1 MHYEK
6 GITRKPEH
14 KEHDES
20 CTGGVARM
28 AIRMGDIRRGVNLA
42 MKSTSKQLKKVRNL
56 LVILKKNPNR
66 ILINFVKFSNLH
78 KSDRISDAIQSNLSY
93 ENV

>member
-28 AIRMGDIRRGVNLA
+28 AIRMGDICRGVNLA
-42 MKSTSKQLKKVRNL
+42 MKSTSKQLKKVYNKRFSYS
-56 LVILKKNPNR
+56 KKESESND
-66 ILINFVKFSNLH
+66 ILILVEFL
-78 KSDRISDAIQSNLSY
+78 
-93 ENV
+93 NVRKGEL

>member
-42 MKSTSKQLKKVRNL
+42 MKSTSKQLKKVMRV
-56 LVILKKNPNR
+56 LVIRKKEPESND
-66 ILINFVKFSNLH
+66 ILIHCMKEYC
-78 KSDRISDAIQSNLSY
+78 RIFEL
-93 ENV
+93 